1 MCRRA
6 GPPEIEKPV
15 DQKWRAGVKWRG
27 KQSVTFSVGDLRRAR
42 CFLVVEVSALRF
54 SLQRERRRRRS
65 ALLAG
70 PFPPRLIFRREI
82 KQNSVTCF
90 ARAAQIG
97 MRDSSLQLWSRL
109 IEFKEQK
116 TRLKTPLFYL
126 SLFLS
131 RTQRYHTHFSP
142 DFFALRLPLSLY
154 QCLLSLSMIFLE
166 YYVFKICDNRI
177 LYNDVLT

>member
-1 MCRRA
+1 MERKTV
-6 GPPEIEKPV
+6 GHII
-15 DQKWRAGVKWRG
+15 
-27 KQSVTFSVGDLRRAR
+27 SVGDLRRAR

-97 MRDSSLQLWSRL
+97 MRDSSLELWSRL

-126 SLFLS
+126 SLSRIHRDITLTFLQLFV
-131 RTQRYHTHFSP
+131 RDP
-142 DFFALRLPLSLY
+142 AALSSTVFYLKRL
-154 QCLLSLSMIFLE
+154 LL
-166 YYVFKICDNRI
+166 
-177 LYNDVLT
+177 